1 MSIAFIALLFGLFS
15 CVKEEQK
22 TNSSSSQTELENN
35 QSTVLPCTEYP
46 MLNFETVE
54 SFRETVNQLSTLSES
69 QYSSIPILSNFLSE
83 RTFINSLN
91 NKSEPE
97 ICILTDNG
105 RLGSEDVELT
115 DNILSSLVNPNHE
128 IKIAGVIFEINN
140 DFVYGYLSCQD
151 KNALNFLKLNKNLIN
166 TEKGKFTKN
175 LDKIFIFK
183 TEVTNNLSFAESE
196 VELRENSH
204 EFTLYSSGSK
214 RKLQGKIWHTNWGV
228 YTSLGVETMNY
239 KKFCGIFF
247 RAETN
252 TLNLSWNVNIMGNP
266 PMTNLQPCHDQNLC
280 SGNCTDLGMSMTG
293 SKSENNTSRVCS
305 RFGWAV
311 GIGISLI
318 GGDIDGISGVEDI
331 PIKFRRH
338 LANGIPC
345 LSDHNAITGC
355 CGTITTPTVKWKKC
369 I

>member
-1 MSIAFIALLFGLFS
+1 
-15 CVKEEQK
+15 
-22 TNSSSSQTELENN
+22 
-35 QSTVLPCTEYP
+35 

-175 LDKIFIFK
+175 LDKIFVFK

-196 VELRENSH
+196 VEL
-204 EFTLYSSGSK
+204 
-214 RKLQGKIWHTNWGV
+214 
-228 YTSLGVETMNY
+228 
-239 KKFCGIFF
+239 
-247 RAETN
+247 
-252 TLNLSWNVNIMGNP
+252 
-266 PMTNLQPCHDQNLC
+266 
-280 SGNCTDLGMSMTG
+280 
-293 SKSENNTSRVCS
+293 
-305 RFGWAV
+305 
-311 GIGISLI
+311 
-318 GGDIDGISGVEDI
+318 
-331 PIKFRRH
+331 
-338 LANGIPC
+338 
-345 LSDHNAITGC
+345 
-355 CGTITTPTVKWKKC
+355 
-369 I
+369 